1 MSLPGPQ
8 SDQTQL
14 DDSSHLRLTLP
25 APASELSFGE
35 IFVYVYK
42 HLESLTKRGHSAE
55 AERMDTS
62 SNVAVLLKLTAR
74 GSRSWTPLN
83 TVWSAKAF
91 RTVLYHA
98 IAPDAGGPLWL
109 RQAVTASLAEAMCY
123 TRMSHVCIPDR
134 TGP

>member
-1 MSLPGPQ
+1 MSLPDPQ

-14 DDSSHLRLTLP
+14 DGSSHLRLTLP
-25 APASELSFGE
+25 APAAELSFGE
-35 IFVYVYK
+35 IFVHVYE
-42 HLESLTKRGHSAE
+42 HLESLTKRDHSAE

-62 SNVAVLLKLTAR
+62 SNVAGLLKLAED

-109 RQAVTASLAEAMCY
+109 RQAVTASLAEAMCW
-123 TRMSHVCIPDR
+123 TRMSHVSIPDR
-134 TGP
+134 IHP